1 MKSLQCLR
9 KAKQRQLYI
18 KGEEKHQA
26 ELKLCKE
33 AEIVATIGPKLA
45 EAISAPLRS
54 YRKDQQV
61 INR

>member
-1 MKSLQCLR
+1 MFKEGETALP
-9 KAKQRQLYI
+9 
-18 KGEEKHQA
+18 KGKEKHQA

-45 EAISAPLRS
+45 EAISVPLQS